1 VNQHRRPPASGNAA
15 GDAIADDGAAA
26 FLAVRPRLLAIAH
39 RMLGT
44 MGDAEDVVQDAFL
57 RFHAAGGTID
67 SPQAWLVTVTSRL
80 AIDRL
85 RAARRERAAYDGPWL
100 PEPWT
105 GPDDGDAFAGDLPYA
120 VLVLME
126 RLGPVERCAFVL
138 RELIDMPY
146 ARLAEVLGRSE
157 AACRQI
163 VARARRRLG
172 DGQIPAAPGDVLAR
186 RRRHERLM
194 EEFRL
199 ALAAGDAERLIGLLA
214 PDATITSDGGG
225 KVLAARNI
233 VRGAGRIVRLVL
245 GVARKLGRGRIER
258 PARFAGE
265 AGFVTYDGERPV
277 RIVMAAS
284 DGERITAVY
293 FVLNPDKLVRI
304 PTES

>member
-1 VNQHRRPPASGNAA
+1 MNQHRRPPPAGPAG
-15 GDAIADDGAAA
+15 GDAAPGDNTAA

-44 MGDAEDVVQDAFL
+44 MSDAEDVVQDAFL
-57 RFHAAGGTID
+57 RFHTAGVAAD
-67 SPQAWLVTVTSRL
+67 NPEAWLVTVTSRL

-105 GPDDGDAFAGDLPYA
+105 GPDEGDVFARDLPYA

-138 RELIDMPY
+138 RELLDMPY

-157 AACRQI
+157 TACRQI

-172 DGQIPAAPGDVLAR
+172 AGPLATADEAIAR
-186 RRRHERLM
+186 RERHGKLM
-194 EEFRL
+194 EDFRL

-214 PDATITSDGGG
+214 SDAVIATDGGG
-225 KVLAARNI
+225 KVRAARNI
-233 VRGAGRIVRLVL
+233 VRGAERIVRLVL
-245 GVARKLGRGRIER
+245 GVARKLGRRRIER
-258 PARFAGE
+258 PARFSGE
-265 AGFVTYDGERPV
+265 AGFVTYEDGRPV

-284 DGERITAVY
+284 DGGRITAVY
-293 FVLNPDKLVRI
+293 FVLNPDKLARI
-304 PTES
+304 PAAG